1 MMKKISRGTTFY
13 KRIFPVFWFGFLGLF
28 VVLGLA
34 VMPQRPPLAFFIPPL
49 VMLPLGYLLMRKL
62 VFDLVDEVW
71 DCGDHLLVRNG
82 LVEES
87 VPLANI
93 MNVSATMLVNP
104 ARITLRL
111 IRPGQ
116 FGNEISFMPPR
127 AIIANPF
134 ARNALADELI
144 ERAYQAR
151 SAR

>member
-1 MMKKISRGTTFY
+1 MKKISRGTTFY
-13 KRIFPVFWFGFLGLF
+13 KRVFPVLWFGILGLLLFFGLF
-28 VVLGLA
+28 VA
-34 VMPQRPPLAFFIPPL
+34 PQRPPLAFFIPPL

-71 DCGDHLLVRNG
+71 DCGDHLIVRNG
-82 LVEES
+82 ALEES

-93 MNVSATMLVNP
+93 MNVNATTLVNP

-111 IRPGQ
+111 MRPGQ

-127 AIIANPF
+127 AIVANPF
-134 ARNALADELI
+134 ARNVLADELV
-144 ERAYQAR
+144 ERVYRAR